1 MLFDT
6 SRYAFYSDKPRTLM
20 SASGNSQSPAYGRIR
35 YALGQSSLGAVLA
48 AASERGLCEIALG
61 DDPAELARDFQR
73 RFPEAELASGSEAE
87 AWLVKV
93 LHFVETPASGLNLPL
108 DIRGTAF
115 QQKVWQALRQIPAG
129 AKVSYTDIAERI
141 GAPKSVRAVAA
152 AIAANTL
159 AVAIPCHRVIRA
171 DGSLSGYRW
180 GVERKAELLRRESG
194 AGASRG

>member
-1 MLFDT
+1 
-6 SRYAFYSDKPRTLM
+6 M
-20 SASGNSQSPAYGRIR
+20 STPLNRQRPIARDPIR
-35 YALGQSSLGAVLA
+35 YALGQSALGAVLA
-48 AASERGLCEIALG
+48 AMSKRGLREIALG
-61 DDPAELARDFQR
+61 DDPDELARDFQR
-73 RFPEAELASGSEAE
+73 RFPEAELASVKEAE

-93 LHFVETPASGLNLPL
+93 IRFVEAPASGLDLPL

-180 GVERKAELLRRESG
+180 GVERKAALLRRESG

>member
-1 MLFDT
+1 
-6 SRYAFYSDKPRTLM
+6 M
-20 SASGNSQSPAYGRIR
+20 SASDNRQGPVRGRIR
-35 YALGQSSLGAVLA
+35 YALGQSALGAVLA
-48 AASERGLCEIALG
+48 AMSERGLCEIALG
-61 DDPAELARDFQR
+61 DDPDELARDFQR
-73 RFPEAELASGSEAE
+73 RFPEAEPASGKEAE

-93 LHFVETPASGLNLPL
+93 IRFVEMPASGLDLPL

-129 AKVSYTDIAERI
+129 TKVSYTDIAERI
-141 GAPKSVRAVAA
+141 GAPKKSVRAVAA

-159 AVAIPCHRVIRA
+159 AVAVPCHRVIRA

-194 AGASRG
+194 VGGSNR

>member
-1 MLFDT
+1 MRAL
-6 SRYAFYSDKPRTLM
+6 RNRQ
-20 SASGNSQSPAYGRIR
+20 GPACGRIR

-48 AASERGLCEIALG
+48 ATSERGLCEIALG

-73 RFPEAELASGSEAE
+73 RFPEAELITGSEAE
-87 AWLVKV
+87 AWLAKV
-93 LHFVETPASGLNLPL
+93 IRFVEAPASGLDLPL
-108 DIRGTAF
+108 DIRGTPF

-129 AKVSYTDIAERI
+129 TKVSYTDIAERI
-141 GAPKSVRAVAA
+141 GAPKSAVRAVAA

-180 GVERKAELLRRESG
+180 GVERKAELLHRESG
-194 AGASRG
+194 AGACKD